1 MWAIESCWDLSV
13 SLKYNFYTLYM
24 KSKEGKK
31 EILLFFNFF
40 RINSLIMYRKLYEE
54 FVNEEINNH
63 IFNWIAVQSRLKF
76 ISEL

>member
-1 MWAIESCWDLSV
+1 
-13 SLKYNFYTLYM
+13 M

-63 IFNWIAVQSRLKF
+63 IFN
-76 ISEL
+76 